1 LVDYKNTFSHLKV
14 AEQKVMADD
23 LIGFIKKNIKLKK
36 TNF

>member
-23 LIGFIKKNIKLKK
+23 LIRFIEKILN
-36 TNF
+36 